1 MQSNRPGVKLGILL
15 FTFVIVSAI
24 LEAQVLQQLKH
35 DVGQTVAPVFEGW
48 EPNPDGTFSLFFG
61 YMNRN
66 YKETLDIPIG
76 PGNKIEPGGP
86 DRGQPT
92 HFLTRRQK
100 NTFRVVVPRDF
111 GTQTL
116 VWTLSI
122 RGHTETVPGSLR
134 PQYQI
139 NTLKDLR
146 TGNTPPAV
154 TPGPDQVVHSLS
166 TKLTVEVSDDGLP
179 ERGEGRS
186 GVTVEWRKYRGPGEV
201 TFAPP
206 SQTAADGKAIT
217 AATFSVPG
225 AYVIQAVA
233 NDGSR
238 GGTACC
244 WTNAQLR
251 VTLKSGSEH
260 EEKP

>member
-1 MQSNRPGVKLGILL
+1 MYGFRAGVKLGLL
-15 FTFVIVSAI
+15 LLTLVSVSTI
-24 LEAQVLQQLKH
+24 IEAQVLQQLKH

-48 EPNPDGTFSLFFG
+48 EPNPDGTFSLYFG

-76 PGNKIEPGGP
+76 PGNKFEPGAP

-100 NTFRVVVPRDF
+100 NTFRVVVPKTF
-111 GTQTL
+111 GNQNL

-122 RGHTETVPGSLR
+122 RGRTETVPGSLR

-139 NTLKDLR
+139 NTLKDSL
-146 TGNTPPAV
+146 TGNTPPV
-154 TPGPDQVVHSLS
+154 IKPVPDQIVSSVG

-179 ERGEGRS
+179 KRREKPS
-186 GVTVEWRKYRGPGEV
+186 GVTVEWSKYRGAGEV
-201 TFAPP
+201 TFAPS
-206 SQTAADGKAIT
+206 SQPVVDGRAT
-217 AATFSVPG
+217 TTATFSVPG
-225 AYVIQAVA
+225 AYVIRAVA
-233 NDGSR
+233 NDGSS

-244 WTNAQLR
+244 WTNALLA
-251 VTLKSGSEH
+251 VTVQSGSE
-260 EEKP
+260 KPR